1 MIPQSAP
8 SSPQARRRGARR
20 DAGGPAGV
28 FGRGA
33 FRNLRRRHVRQRA
46 CDAGDL
52 DWGDLDVS
60 GNRNVSTPSIDSPRQ
75 TPDTKRSVMT
85 ACYCTFPSIVGV
97 RLRFERVVPTEM
109 AGCADAP
116 AGGA

>member
-1 MIPQSAP
+1 M
-8 SSPQARRRGARR
+8 GE
-20 DAGGPAGV
+20 PAGAI
-28 FGRGA
+28 GRGA
-33 FRNLRRRHVRQRA
+33 YRNLRRGHVRQRT

-52 DWGDLDVS
+52 DWGDLGVS

-75 TPDTKRSVMT
+75 TPDTTGSVMT

-97 RLRFERVVPTEM
+97 GLRFERVVPTEM